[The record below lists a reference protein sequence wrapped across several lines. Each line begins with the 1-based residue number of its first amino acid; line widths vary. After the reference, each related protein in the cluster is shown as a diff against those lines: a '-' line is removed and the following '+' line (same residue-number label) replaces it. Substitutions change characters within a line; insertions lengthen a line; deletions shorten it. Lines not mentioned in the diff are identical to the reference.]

1 MAATSSSSAHLTS
14 SPLPSSVAAASA
26 SASSSVG
33 ALATHQTSLT
43 QMDDLVKEYLLFRG
57 FQSTLKS
64 LEHEL
69 KSDKSSCFRADK
81 CTDLLLSYIHAYELT
96 ALLDYWSYMDQKFFA
111 RLTLKP
117 ATLTRKYEL
126 FLLRYY
132 VVNAVQTSRVDKA
145 MEFLEQCASK
155 LQGQLEWRDWYL
167 LPFLKNPEEN
177 PVFAVYFGRNWI
189 DTFVM
194 SLQNFLNVVFQSVPF
209 PRLLNYDEDAFWN
222 RQQSRAAH
230 LNNNQVGLV

>member
-1 MAATSSSSAHLTS
+1 
-14 SPLPSSVAAASA
+14 
-26 SASSSVG
+26 
-33 ALATHQTSLT
+33 
-43 QMDDLVKEYLLFRG
+43 
-57 FQSTLKS
+57 
-64 LEHEL
+64 
-69 KSDKSSCFRADK
+69 
-81 CTDLLLSYIHAYELT
+81 
-96 ALLDYWSYMDQKFFA
+96 MDQKFFS

-222 RQQSRAAH
+222 RQQSRAH
-230 LNNNQVGLV
+230 SNNNQVGLV